1 MYFLC
6 LMNRRPPL
14 RHLTTHTFPYTTL
27 FGLVHR
33 AGRGDPV
40 VLRTGNGHSAQEFDR
55 VLPAL
60 ASRFTLIGWDMPGH
74 GASSQAD
81 AGLSIDDR
89 AAVLGEILA
98 RPVEGPAVLVGNSIG
113 AFVAAALAARTPG
126 RVQAL
131 PLAELQIP
139 PAPRGDAAR
148 PPAPSGCG

>member
-1 MYFLC
+1 
-6 LMNRRPPL
+6 MNDHWDKGMARTSAGPVA
-14 RHLTTHTFPYTTL
+14 
-27 FGLVHR
+27 VHR

-40 VLRTGNGHSAQEFDR
+40 VLLHGNGHSAHEFDR

-89 AAVLGEILA
+89 AAVLGEILDRQVA
-98 RPVEGPAVLVGNSIG
+98 GPAVLVGNSIG

-126 RVQAL
+126 RVKAL
-131 PLAELQIP
+131 LLVEMQIR
-139 PAPRGDAAR
+139 PRAWWDAAWPLEIGR
-148 PPAPSGCG
+148 ASCRERGCQDG